1 MDNTSDHTMCKN
13 CVIITKK
20 HTTLL
25 QFSFFN
31 QLHIQ
36 SYHPYLLTEISL
48 YLPESLINNNSTS
61 NNFIVPSI
69 LHLVTELNN

>member
-1 MDNTSDHTMCKN
+1 MDNTDHTMCKN

-25 QFSFFN
+25 QFSFFS
-31 QLHIQ
+31 QLHQ

-48 YLPESLINNNSTS
+48 YLPESLINNNSAS

>member
-13 CVIITKK
+13 SVIITKK

-31 QLHIQ
+31 QLHQ
-36 SYHPYLLTEISL
+36 SYHPHLLTEISL
-48 YLPESLINNNSTS
+48 YLPESLINNNSAS